1 MLQSEDSSNFG
12 FTLDQSTRT
21 TTYTSSNI
29 STVSFDQ
36 FTASSPNTS
45 ATAKYE
51 CDEIITSLSLFETDV
66 NIEDLSTVINVHAN
80 ATSGD
85 RDLSVNL
92 TQSINSASD
101 HSYSSVEK
109 ERAVRKKQKN
119 KVNSAVDKINS
130 AVNREAVIESSNEID
145 VSDEELAVLRQC
157 VCSEKFEIQTF
168 VNKLM
173 NILPLKNAVVQ
184 FITEATKK
192 QSVSLRNRKLGYVS
206 ITFVDFVL

>member
-1 MLQSEDSSNFG
+1 
-12 FTLDQSTRT
+12 LDQSTRT

-51 CDEIITSLSLFETDV
+51 CDEIITSLSLCETDV
-66 NIEDLSTVINVHAN
+66 NIIDLSTVINVHAN

-85 RDLSVNL
+85 RESVNL

-101 HSYSSVEK
+101 HSYSSGEK
-109 ERAVRKKQKN
+109 ERAVGKKQKN
-119 KVNSAVDKINS
+119 KVSSAVEKLNS
-130 AVNREAVIESSNEID
+130 AVNREAVIESSNEIN

-173 NILPLKNAVVQ
+173 NILPLNNAVVQ

-206 ITFVDFVL
+206 ITYVDFVL